1 MEKLVRST
9 EKLENSEERDEVIK
23 NLLEMLAS
31 PSSNLQEMQIYEQS
45 IRLPEIMARLKEE
58 WAMGEISEHCDF
70 RVV

>member
-1 MEKLVRST
+1 MEKLVSSAKQL
-9 EKLENSEERDEVIK
+9 EKSEEREKVTK

-31 PSSNLQEMQIYEQS
+31 PSSNMQEMQIYEQS
-45 IRLPEIMARLKEE
+45 IRLPEIMERLKEE